1 MLDTL
6 LHTGLDH
13 PNLLWIVVPALATF
27 AAGLGLGLRSR
38 RETDE
43 STADAVPEPEE

>member
-6 LHTGLDH
+6 LHTGLEH
-13 PNLLWIVVPALATF
+13 PDLRWIVVPALATF

-38 RETDE
+38 TEADE
-43 STADAVPEPEE
+43 SKVESVPEPEE